1 MLLESLRKM
10 YHGDR
15 SQDGQV
21 DADGQVQAELET
33 YRGISLLLR
42 NVEGNIA
49 NK

>member
-1 MLLESLRKM
+1 MET
-10 YHGDR
+10 G

-21 DADGQVQAELET
+21 DADGQVQAKLET